1 MLRSALEKE
10 LDRVQN
16 ELLNLGNLVYHSI
29 IKSIEVLKEGDIDAA
44 KQLIAAD
51 KDLNR
56 RRYEIES
63 EVLVLIARQQPIAR
77 DLRTTAAVL
86 GIATELERIA
96 DYAKSNA
103 RNTIKLG
110 TKPPVTIMMKLSQMA
125 EKASDMLQG
134 ALKSFTGRDVE
145 MARLIASKDP
155 EVDRLYDEI
164 YRELMTYVVADP
176 GSIESSS
183 DLMWV
188 AHNLERTAD
197 RSVNICERV
206 IFTVTGEMKELDESE
221 RGLLGAWPQE

>member
-1 MLRSALEKE
+1 MLRSALENE
-10 LDRVQN
+10 LDRLQN
-16 ELLNLGNLVYHSI
+16 ELLDLGNLVCQSI
-29 IKSIEVLKEGDIDAA
+29 IESIEVLKEGDIDGA
-44 KQLIAAD
+44 KRLIAAD

-56 RRYEIES
+56 RRFEIES
-63 EVLVLIARQQPIAR
+63 DVLVLIARRQPMAR

-110 TKPPVTIMMKLSQMA
+110 TKPPVTIVMKFSQMA
-125 EKASDMLQG
+125 EQASDMLRG
-134 ALKSFTGRDVE
+134 ALKSFAGRDVE
-145 MARLIASKDP
+145 MARRIASRDP

-164 YRELMTYVVADP
+164 YRELMANVVADP
-176 GSIESSS
+176 GSIESAS

-197 RSVNICERV
+197 RAVNICERV
-206 IFTVTGEMKELDESE
+206 IFTVTGEMKELDDSE
-221 RGLLGAWPQE
+221 RGLLGVWPED

>member
-51 KDLNR
+51 IDLNR
-56 RRYEIES
+56 RRFEIES

-110 TKPPVTIMMKLSQMA
+110 TKPPVTIVMKLSQMA
-125 EKASDMLQG
+125 EKASGMLQG

-145 MARLIASKDP
+145 MARRIASKDP
-155 EVDRLYDEI
+155 EVDSLYDEI

-176 GSIESSS
+176 GSIEGSS

-197 RSVNICERV
+197 RAVNICERV

-221 RGLLGAWPQE
+221 RGLLGAWPQD

>member
-1 MLRSALEKE
+1 MLRSALENE
-10 LDRVQN
+10 LDRVQK
-16 ELLNLGNLVYHSI
+16 ELLDLGNLVYQSI

-110 TKPPVTIMMKLSQMA
+110 TKPPVTIVKKFSRMA
-125 EKASDMLQG
+125 EQASDMLQG
-134 ALKSFTGRDVE
+134 ALKSFSGRDVE
-145 MARLIASKDP
+145 MARRIASNDP

-197 RSVNICERV
+197 RAVNICERV

-221 RGLLGAWPQE
+221 RGLLGALPQD

>member
-29 IKSIEVLKEGDIDAA
+29 IKSIEVLKEGDIEAA

>member
-44 KQLIAAD
+44 KKLIAAD

-56 RRYEIES
+56 RRFEIES

-110 TKPPVTIMMKLSQMA
+110 TKPPVTIVMKLSQMA

-176 GSIESSS
+176 GSIEGSS

-221 RGLLGAWPQE
+221 RGLLGVWPQE